1 MDFFEFLNT
10 AVTPYHTVECLKSH
24 FQANSFANLGEN
36 VELGK
41 AYFVTRGA
49 SLIAFRT
56 PRKWDASSRF
66 RIALAHTDFP
76 TLKISPNPDSFS
88 AGVNT
93 LHTEVY
99 GSPLYTSWLDRDL
112 GYAGMLAYV
121 DNADGA
127 SLKTKL
133 FRGKKLFRIPQ
144 LAVHLNRNVNQD
156 GLKVNPQ
163 VDFNALWS
171 GVQGNEKNLFVKALE
186 KELPAGARLVD
197 FDVQLFDAQAA
208 NNGGFN
214 DEWVY
219 SGRLDNLSSCH
230 AIAEAVASAES
241 NETDCLVACFFNNE
255 EVGSTTREGA
265 AGNFLQCVLNCIWTS
280 VILEGQS
287 PDRIHETQ
295 FAQENLLPRRLPLS
309 SLLSVQ
315 DMSARSCQQENLL
328 PRRSPLSSF
337 VYSELTSVLSSS
349 IALSIDMAHAEHPN
363 HTEKHEPN
371 HAPLLGKGIVLK
383 TNAQKR
389 YASDLMSSAKLRLL
403 CEQAGIPL
411 QVFITR
417 NDMPCGSTVGPTVSA
432 NLGIPTVDIGEP
444 MLSMHSIREM
454 MAASD
459 HTDMIKLVKTL
470 YQP

>member
-1 MDFFEFLNT
+1 MEFFEFLNT

-24 FQANSFANLGEN
+24 FQANSFANFGEN
-36 VELGK
+36 VEPGK
-41 AYFVTRGA
+41 AYFVIRGA

-56 PRKWDASSRF
+56 PRKWDESSRF

-88 AGVNT
+88 AGVCT

-127 SLKTKL
+127 TLKTKL
-133 FRGKKLFRIPQ
+133 FRGEKLFRIPQ

-163 VDFNALWS
+163 MDFNALWS

-186 KELPAGARLVD
+186 KVLPAGTRLVD

-214 DEWVY
+214 DEWIY

-230 AIAEAVASAES
+230 AIAEAIVSAES
-241 NETDCLVACFFNNE
+241 DETDCLVACFFNNE

-265 AGNFLQCVLNCIWTS
+265 AGNFLQ
-280 VILEGQS
+280 
-287 PDRIHETQ
+287 
-295 FAQENLLPRRLPLS
+295 
-309 SLLSVQ
+309 
-315 DMSARSCQQENLL
+315 
-328 PRRSPLSSF
+328 
-337 VYSELTSVLSSS
+337 SVLDEIFARIPHSSKRACERPHTSYLAES

-459 HTDMIKLVKTL
+459 HADMIKLLQTF
-470 YQP
+470 YS